1 MLRDAAIKEH
11 NASGASWTMGH
22 NHLSDMTEAE
32 YKKLLGG
39 RPSMP
44 NSDVT
49 EEIVGDS
56 CVDNNASCSGWAA
69 GGECTRNPGYMIP
82 NCKKSCGTCGGPS
95 PGPTP
100 TNGIDWRTK
109 GAVNAV

>member
-1 MLRDAAIKEH
+1 MLRDAAITAH

-22 NHLSDMTEAE
+22 NHLSDVTEAE

-49 EEIVGDS
+49 EIVGDS
-56 CVDNNASCSGWAA
+56 CVDNIPDCPTWAA
-69 GGECTRNPGYMIP
+69 QG
-82 NCKKSCGTCGGPS
+82 
-95 PGPTP
+95 
-100 TNGIDWRTK
+100 
-109 GAVNAV
+109 